1 MNEAN
6 ILPSNFSDRTTPLP
20 NKKAYAVDK
29 ANSEKKPVSLKKAPW
44 DVKKEEVERDK
55 FGFGYYGDDH
65 RIVISPKTHQGKI
78 IKSTGLHT
86 VKKTVKKQKRE
97 EANLDE
103 AKTDIYHKHMLKAL
117 GKTRLPKDHG
127 YTSSIANNG
136 DFVVRKGGEVAGRIP
151 KGEHN
156 LKEAAENSG
165 E

>member
-20 NKKAYAVDK
+20 NNKAYALASAK
-29 ANSEKKPVSLKKAPW
+29 AKPKETVSLKKPPFKMDEAQ
-44 DVKKEEVERDK
+44 ERDR
-55 FGFGYYGDDH
+55 FGFVEYGDDH
-65 RIVISPKTHQGKI
+65 QTVISPKTHQGKI
-78 IKSTGLHT
+78 IRSTGLHT
-86 VKKTVKKQKRE
+86 VKKPYKE
-97 EANLDE
+97 EVDLDE